1 MAKSTVAVDDEFRPD
16 IEGLRAVAVVV
27 VVLFHARI
35 AAFAG
40 GFVGVDVFFVLSGFL
55 ITRLLLREVATTGTI
70 SLRHFW
76 ARRARRLL
84 PASCVVVVV
93 TVLAS
98 QVLLSPIAQRPL
110 ATDAIAASGFVLNF
124 VFASRLGDYFASQLG
139 RTPSPL
145 LHFWS
150 LAVEEQFYLFWP
162 LALLGLR
169 RRPRRYRRLVTVMM
183 IAVAIVSFWACTWM
197 TRTYPTGAFYLLPAR
212 MWELA
217 VGGLVAVGGAA
228 WRLVSPTARAVA
240 AWVGVAG
247 VATAVVTFD
256 GSIAFPGTAALLPVL
271 GTALIVVS
279 GGSDAAPFAPLV
291 VLRHPALQWIGRRS
305 YAIYLWHWPA
315 LVLAEAKWGPLSLGQ
330 RFVAIGVAL
339 VLAAAS
345 LRLVEDPVRH
355 SAWVASRPGRGLALG
370 ASLCAT
376 ALLAGAISLALPR
389 QLDGGRA
396 AAAPVLAL
404 GTATTTTVPG
414 ASTPAGAAA
423 GGPADGTATP
433 AAPLTGADL
442 ASLVAANQGV
452 LEQGLSTAAVPSN
465 MRPSLAKL
473 FDDRPAVYGDGCVAI
488 GVDDTLN
495 PCRYGNTSSSIK
507 IILFG
512 DSHAAQWFPPLRKI
526 ADDNG
531 FELIVLAKGG
541 CPAASVAIPTATL
554 ARTCPIWRDKAMQF
568 IADEQP
574 DLVIVT
580 GSRHYPNSDQEW
592 RDGFGT
598 TLGRLK
604 GLTPRLLVLGDN
616 PDSLT
621 DPATCLSAHLT
632 DVHACV
638 NNRVK
643 AVETGKLEAERA
655 VADQDGARFVDT
667 SDWMCTATDCPL
679 IIGDILMF
687 RDINHLTT
695 VAADWFT
702 PMLEAVVMPYLQGT

>member
-1 MAKSTVAVDDEFRPD
+1 MAKSSMAVDDEFRPD

-27 VVLFHARI
+27 VVLFHIRI
-35 AAFAG
+35 SGFSG

-93 TVLAS
+93 TVIAS
-98 QVLLSPIAQRPL
+98 QVLLAPIAQRPL
-110 ATDAIAASGFVLNF
+110 ATDAVAAGGFVINF
-124 VFASRLGDYFASQLG
+124 VFAGRLGDYFASQIG
-139 RTPSPL
+139 QTPSPL

-150 LAVEEQFYLFWP
+150 LAVEEQFYLLWP
-162 LALLGLR
+162 LALLALR
-169 RRPRRYRRLVTVMM
+169 RRPRRYLRLVTVMM
-183 IAVAIVSFWACTWM
+183 ILVAVVSFVTSRWM
-197 TRTYPTGAFYLLPAR
+197 TRTHPTGAFYLLPAR

-217 VGGLVAVGGAA
+217 VGGLVAVGGVA
-228 WRLVSPTARAVA
+228 WRLVSPAARAVA

-247 VATAVVTFD
+247 VATAVTTFD
-256 GSIAFPGTAALLPVL
+256 DSVAFPGSAALLPVL

-279 GGSDAAPFAPLV
+279 GGSNAAPFAPVAL
-291 VLRHPALQWIGRRS
+291 LRHPSLQWIGRRS

-315 LVLAEAKWGPLSLGQ
+315 LVLADAKWGPLSLGQ

-339 VLAAAS
+339 ALAAAS

-355 SAWVASRPGRGLALG
+355 SPWVASRPSRGLALG
-370 ASLCAT
+370 AALCAT
-376 ALLAGAISLALPR
+376 VLTVGTISLGLPR
-389 QLDGGRA
+389 QLDGGTA
-396 AAAPVLAL
+396 AAAPVLDFVAPS
-404 GTATTTTVPG
+404 TTTTIGSQG
-414 ASTPAGAAA
+414 AQAAV
-423 GGPADGTATP
+423 TP
-433 AAPLTGADL
+433 AAGLTGNDL
-442 ASLVAANQGV
+442 ASLVAANRVV
-452 LEQGLSTAAVPSN
+452 LEQGLATTAVPSN
-465 MRPSLAKL
+465 MRPSLGKI

-488 GVDDTLN
+488 GVDDNLN
-495 PCRYGNTSSSIK
+495 PCRYGTASSAIK
-507 IILFG
+507 VVLFG
-512 DSHAAQWFPPLRKI
+512 DSHAAQWFPPLHTI
-526 ADDNG
+526 AERNG
-531 FELIVLAKGG
+531 LELIVLAKGG
-541 CPAASVAIPTATL
+541 CPAPSVSIPTATL
-554 ARTCPIWRDKAMQF
+554 ARTCPIWRDKAVQF
-568 IADEQP
+568 IANEQP

-592 RDGFGT
+592 RDGFGI

-616 PDSLT
+616 PDSRT

-632 DVHACV
+632 DVTACT
-638 NNRVK
+638 NPRIK
-643 AVETGKLEAERA
+643 AVEAGKLEVERA
-655 VADQDGARFVDT
+655 VAEQNGSRFVDT
-667 SDWMCTATDCPL
+667 SDWLCTETHCPV

-702 PMLEAVVMPYLQGT
+702 PMIEAVVMPYLRGG

>member
-1 MAKSTVAVDDEFRPD
+1 MGKSSVAADDEFRPD

-35 AAFAG
+35 AVFAG

-55 ITRLLLREVATTGTI
+55 ITRLLLREVANTGTI
-70 SLRHFW
+70 SLPHFW

-110 ATDAIAASGFVLNF
+110 ATDAIAAGGFVVNF

-183 IAVAIVSFWACTWM
+183 VVVAVASFWACVWM
-197 TRTYPTGAFYLLPAR
+197 TRTHPTGAFYLLPAR

-217 VGGLVAVGGAA
+217 VGGLVAVGGTA
-228 WRLVSPTARAVA
+228 WRLVSPNARAVA

-256 GSIAFPGTAALLPVL
+256 GSVAFPGSAALLPVL

-279 GGSDAAPFAPLV
+279 GGSDAAPFAPMA
-291 VLRHPALQWIGRRS
+291 VLRRPALQWIGRRS

-339 VLAAAS
+339 ALAAAS

-355 SAWVASRPGRGLALG
+355 STWVASRPKRGLALG
-370 ASLCAT
+370 AALCAT
-376 ALLAGAISLALPR
+376 VLVAGAISLAVPR
-389 QLDGGRA
+389 HLDGGTA

-404 GTATTTTVPG
+404 TTSTSTTTPNAATPQAEPDAGTA
-414 ASTPAGAAA
+414 APAV
-423 GGPADGTATP
+423 
-433 AAPLTGADL
+433 LLQGADL
-442 ASLVAANQGV
+442 ASLVTANQTV
-452 LEQGLSTAAVPSN
+452 LEQGLKTATVPSN

-488 GVDDTLN
+488 GVDDKLK
-495 PCRYGNTSSSIK
+495 PCRYGNTSASIK
-507 IILFG
+507 IVLFG
-512 DSHAAQWFPPLRKI
+512 DSHAAQWSPPLRTI
-526 ADDNG
+526 AERNG
-531 FELIVLAKGG
+531 IELIVLAKGG

-554 ARTCPIWRDKAMQF
+554 ARTCPIWRDKAVQF
-568 IADEQP
+568 IASEHP

-592 RDGFGT
+592 IDGFAT
-598 TLGRLK
+598 TLARLK

-638 NNRVK
+638 NTRVK

-655 VADQDGARFVDT
+655 VAEQDGARFVDT
-667 SDWMCTATDCPL
+667 SDWLCTATDCPL

-702 PMLEAVVMPYLQGT
+702 PMLDAVVMPYLQGH

>member
-1 MAKSTVAVDDEFRPD
+1 MAKSGAAVDDEFRPD

-35 AAFAG
+35 TAFSG

-55 ITRLLLREVATTGTI
+55 ITRLVLREVASTGTI
-70 SLRHFW
+70 SLSRFW

-84 PASCVVVVV
+84 PASCVVVVA

-124 VFASRLGDYFASQLG
+124 VFATRLGDYFASQLG

-162 LALLGLR
+162 LALFGLR

-183 IAVAIVSFWACTWM
+183 IAVALVSFWACVWM
-197 TRTYPTGAFYLLPAR
+197 TRTHPTGAFYLLPAR

-217 VGGLVAVGGAA
+217 VGGLVAVGGTA
-228 WRLVSPTARAVA
+228 WRLVSPRARAVA
-240 AWVGVAG
+240 AWIGVVGI
-247 VATAVVTFD
+247 ATAVVTFD

-291 VLRHPALQWIGRRS
+291 ALRHPALQWIGRRS

-315 LVLAEAKWGPLSLGQ
+315 LVLAEAQWGPLSIAQ

-376 ALLAGAISLALPR
+376 VLVVGTISLALPR

-404 GTATTTTVPG
+404 STATSTTAPG
-414 ASTPAGAAA
+414 ATTPVGAPSA
-423 GGPADGTATP
+423 GGSVAP

-442 ASLVAANQGV
+442 AGLVAANQVV
-452 LEQGLSTAAVPSN
+452 LEQGLTTSAVPSN

-488 GVDDTLN
+488 GVDDKLN

-507 IILFG
+507 IVLFG

-554 ARTCPIWRDKAMQF
+554 ARTCPIWRDKAVQF
-568 IADEQP
+568 IAAEHP

-592 RDGFGT
+592 SDGFGT

-616 PDSLT
+616 PASRT
-621 DPATCLSAHLT
+621 DPATCLSAHLS

-643 AVETGKLEAERA
+643 AVETGKLKAERA
-655 VADQDGARFVDT
+655 IAAQDGARFVDT
-667 SDWMCTATDCPL
+667 SDWMCTPTDCPL

-702 PMLEAVVMPYLQGT
+702 PMLEAVVVPYLHGT

>member
-1 MAKSTVAVDDEFRPD
+1 MAKSSVATDDEFRPD

-35 AAFAG
+35 AMFAG

-70 SLRHFW
+70 SLPHFW

-110 ATDAIAASGFVLNF
+110 ATDAIAAGGFVLNF
-124 VFASRLGDYFASQLG
+124 VFANRLGDYFASQLG

-162 LALLGLR
+162 LALLSLR

-183 IAVAIVSFWACTWM
+183 IVVALMSFWACVWM
-197 TRTYPTGAFYLLPAR
+197 TRTHPTSAFYLLPAR

-217 VGGLVAVGGAA
+217 VGGLVAVGGTA
-228 WRLVSPTARAVA
+228 WQQVAPRTRAVA

-271 GTALIVVS
+271 GTTLIVVS
-279 GGSDAAPFAPLV
+279 GGSDAAPFAPV
-291 VLRHPALQWIGRRS
+291 AVLRHPALQWLGRRS

-330 RFVAIGVAL
+330 RFVAIAVAL
-339 VLAAAS
+339 GLAAAS

-355 SAWVASRPGRGLALG
+355 SAWVASRSGRGLVLG

-376 ALLAGAISLALPR
+376 VLLVGAISLALPR
-389 QLDGGRA
+389 RLDGGTA
-396 AAAPVLAL
+396 AAAPVLELTA
-404 GTATTTTVPG
+404 ATTTTAPG
-414 ASTPAGAAA
+414 A
-423 GGPADGTATP
+423 ATP
-433 AAPLTGADL
+433 AAPAEPADGGTAAPAARLQGADL
-442 ASLVAANQGV
+442 ASLVAANQVV
-452 LEQGLSTAAVPSN
+452 LEQGLKTSTVPSN

-488 GVDDTLN
+488 GVDDKLN

-507 IILFG
+507 IVLFG
-512 DSHAAQWFPPLRKI
+512 DSHAAQWFPPLRTI
-526 ADDNG
+526 AESNG

-554 ARTCPIWRDKAMQF
+554 ARTCPIWRDKAVQF
-568 IADEQP
+568 IASEHP

-592 RDGFGT
+592 RDGFAT
-598 TLGRLK
+598 TLAQLQ

-616 PDSLT
+616 PDSRT

-632 DVHACV
+632 DVRACV

-643 AVETGKLEAERA
+643 AVESGKLEAERA
-655 VADQDGARFVDT
+655 DAEHAGARFVDT
-667 SDWMCTATDCPL
+667 SDWMCTAVDCPL

-687 RDINHLTT
+687 RDVNHLTT
-695 VAADWFT
+695 VAAEWFT
-702 PMLEAVVMPYLQGT
+702 PMLAAVVTPYLLGH